1 MKLGYLFQGFR
12 LSGSLRTK
20 LWVREVPMT
29 ALLYTV
35 SGVLLRSAH
44 HWRWSPLVPVISWR
58 VQSCNT
64 ADTEW
69 WLMYWGTLQS
79 GDMEMEQ
86 KEREVRNE
94 EHITSQMITT
104 RKKWHNI
111 ILLHLYL
118 VGYTCQPIKIKDFWR
133 FCWVRYISYKI
144 VSLRFPQ
151 LQRWCLVPATAPVSC
166 LARCPRQRLRAHL
179 LDQLLFVFQSSEK

>member
-1 MKLGYLFQGFR
+1 MLDMKLGYLFQGFR

-44 HWRWSPLVPVISWR
+44 HWRWSPLVPVISWK

-111 ILLHLYL
+111 ILLQLYL
-118 VGYTCQPIKIKDFWR
+118 AGYTLVTPIKIKRFWG
-133 FCWVRYISYKI
+133 FCFKI

-166 LARCPRQRLRAHL
+166 LARCPRRRLRAHL